1 MKSAFVIGDK
11 IEAQCFDKYCTR
23 SGISVAY
30 YLPTSAE
37 VQAAERDGIVTLSR
51 DVLSQIATYDS
62 LFCFADDLQITT
74 DVVRSKLFGSTR
86 DVVTLRRIVDKN
98 AVQSDPKLSRH
109 LPRAIDLGAAR
120 KLDAAKLGGVTF
132 PVVFKP
138 SNAFYSAG
146 VSRCDSP
153 DQAEPCFQAARKVA
167 KVMASRRGSG
177 TVIAQEYIEG
187 QEFAV
192 DGFVSGG
199 QIFPL
204 LMHQKYPE
212 LTGPLFHEYSV
223 ISRHLLKRDA
233 ADRPFREFAL
243 DVIAD
248 SGLDNSPFHMEFR
261 RNALGTFKLLEI
273 APRLSGGS
281 STGYTTGHITAGIDM
296 FALLDACQNGR
307 LNGDAIVATRDA
319 VSLEIDFSTGVSGT
333 VNNVAEVSR
342 ICREHGATFLYTFK
356 TDGDF
361 IRAEG
366 SAMSSCLLSYFPMRD
381 WRAAEDLF
389 RVFYGAINLT
399 VD

>member
-1 MKSAFVIGDK
+1 MKSAFVIGDS
-11 IEAQCFDKYCTR
+11 IEAQCFDKYCAR
-23 SGISVAY
+23 NGISVTY

-37 VQAAERDGIVTLSR
+37 VQAAERDGIVALSPT
-51 DVLSQIATYDS
+51 VLSQIAAHDS

-74 DVVRSKLFGSTR
+74 DVVRYKLFGSGR
-86 DVVTLRRIVDKN
+86 DAATLRRIVDKN
-98 AVQSDPKLSRH
+98 AVQSDRKLSRH
-109 LPRAIDLGAAR
+109 LPRAVDLGTER
-120 KLDAAKLGGVTF
+120 KLDEAKLTGLTF

-146 VSRCDSP
+146 VGRCD
-153 DQAEPCFQAARKVA
+153 DLAQAESCFQAARKVA
-167 KVMASRRGSG
+167 KVMALRRGAG

-192 DGFVSGG
+192 DGFVSRG

-204 LMHQKYPE
+204 LMHQKYPD

-233 ADRPFREFAL
+233 ADGPFRQFAL
-243 DVIAD
+243 DVVAD

-261 RNALGTFKLLEI
+261 RDAQGEFRLLEI

-307 LNGDAIVATRDA
+307 LDGDAIVATRDA
-319 VSLEIDFSTGVSGT
+319 VSLEIDFSTGVSGI
-333 VNNVAEVSR
+333 VNNVAQVTQ
-342 ICREHGATFLYTFK
+342 ICRDHGATFLYTFK

-366 SAMSSCLLSYFPMRD
+366 SAMSSCLLSYFPMPD
-381 WRAAEDLF
+381 WHSAEELF
-389 RVFYGAINLT
+389 HVFYGKVNLT